1 MRFFHPGFGR
11 PAQLLRSLQGS
22 IFSGTRRV
30 AIAVGASVLLIGGM
44 LAGTALADSTPTP
57 VPSPAS
63 GKAAQSE
70 KYHDIFLGK
79 LASLLGVDQSKI
91 AQALSEASKQ
101 TVDEAVKV
109 GYLTQV
115 QADKRKL
122 RIDQGAQSGRG
133 LGPFGG
139 LGFGTGHRGPGGV
152 MVKWPAFGQAALDA
166 AAKKLSVTT
175 AELQTSLRSGK
186 SLSDIAKDKGVSDQD
201 LRAAIVD
208 GVQPSL
214 VQAVKDGKLT
224 QKQADALVQRIQQGQ
239 WPGFER
245 GRGGMMRPNGTN
257 QSAPKA

>member
-1 MRFFHPGFGR
+1 MRFSHPGFGR
-11 PAQLLRSLQGS
+11 SVQLLRSLPGS
-22 IFSGTRRV
+22 IFRGPRRV

-44 LAGTALADSTPTP
+44 LVGTALADSTPTP
-57 VPSPAS
+57 VPSPTN
-63 GKAAQSE
+63 GKAAQSA

-79 LASLLGVDQSKI
+79 LASLLGVEQSKI
-91 AQALSEASKQ
+91 APAMSEASKQ
-101 TVDEAVKV
+101 TVDEAVKA
-109 GYLTQV
+109 GDLTQV
-115 QADKRKL
+115 QADKLKL
-122 RIDQGAQSGRG
+122 RIDQNAQSGRG
-133 LGPFGG
+133 FGSFGG
-139 LGFGTGHRGPGGV
+139 FGFGIGHRGPGG
-152 MVKWPAFGQAALDA
+152 MMGSAFGQAALDA
-166 AAKKLSVTT
+166 AAKKLSLTT

-257 QSAPKA
+257 PSAPKA